1 MKMESRAL
9 YSSPVGWL
17 EVCSSEKG
25 LVSVI
30 FKEKKEGTQTHIPHH
45 LEEVLKQLDEYFKGT
60 RKEFSLD
67 IDWQGTEF
75 QKKVWRE
82 VQKIPFGRTASYG
95 GIARSIGNPGSVRA
109 VGNANGKNRVP
120 IIVPCH
126 RVIGSDGKLVGFGGG
141 LWRKEWLL
149 RHERENMP
157 VLSQ

>member
-1 MKMESRAL
+1 MESRAF

-17 EVCSSEKG
+17 EVRTGDRG
-25 LVSVI
+25 LSAVI
-30 FKEKKEGTQTHIPHH
+30 FRERKEGEETSIPRH
-45 LEEVLKQLDEYFKGT
+45 LQVCLKQLDEYFQGK
-60 RKEFSLD
+60 RKEFHLD

-75 QKKVWRE
+75 QKKVWME
-82 VQKIPFGRTASYG
+82 VRKIPFGRTASYG
-95 GIARSIGNPGSVRA
+95 EIARAIGNPGSVRA

-149 RHERENMP
+149 RHESHP
-157 VLSQ
+157 SLF